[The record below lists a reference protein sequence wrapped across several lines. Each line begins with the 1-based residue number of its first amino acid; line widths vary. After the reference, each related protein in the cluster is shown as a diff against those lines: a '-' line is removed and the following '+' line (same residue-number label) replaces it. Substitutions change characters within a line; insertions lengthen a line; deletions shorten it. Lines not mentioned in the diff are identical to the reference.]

1 MGRITHCSLLMSP
14 ASVGGAQ
21 LGDLARPV
29 PPRRSGVAS
38 GSQRGYGGS
47 LPHEAESREPVKAPP
62 TRTATPEPE
71 SSPPTVSGAPQVA
84 LRGLA
89 ALPPEQR
96 QAGIAR
102 LGGGNRQV
110 ARLLASNGPVLARVG
125 DGHEPPTLDEIL
137 DADRRIDLKT
147 ATDEQK
153 LAEIRR
159 QLDSQGVFSPT
170 AIGAW
175 DVWLSFG
182 DRLRDMATA
191 NPRLWERQV
200 KETPALIA
208 TSPVI
213 KKWRDALKLD
223 VETEVRRTLASNRDY
238 VIKEMTKLGLA
249 GGPGGGPVAEATPE
263 IDAATKENQKA
274 LELAAKAMEAKKL
287 LLGIQVGVEQS
298 MSKHGMP
305 RIIHFRPKD
314 KRDNPKWREAKEKW
328 DLVQM
333 FVSELMS
340 RYPVVQSVISLYDAE
355 GADPENAAE
364 AGKLAGDTSKIS
376 PEWARKIMAIT
387 LKHSLQVIANAEG
400 LVGTD
405 LDYRDFEP
413 VHARLIAMG
422 APATSGVDWS
432 QPFEKSILQKDVRQ
446 HGIDKIARSLGLG
459 ALSAAAFLLAEF
471 ATAGMA
477 TFFFVGVGV
486 GIGAGQAA
494 ASWDQYA
501 DMAKMHKAGTRPE
514 YGLISR
520 EQVDSAAFAAVL
532 DTVFVFVDVAGAA
545 GPLSKA
551 GAAGRGLLAAA
562 EAGMQSAAAAGLK
575 EALSGPNARTALGL
589 AVDELGVGGAAAA
602 AGRSPDQLAALARSL
617 DEPALA
623 TRIEAAT
630 ALTAAGTKGVDDLGA
645 KLTDVVRL
653 RAADKLTAA
662 AAEDIVR
669 QSIDQFGMAAT
680 IKRAGGWKGL
690 TKALGDESAVAR
702 QMDAW
707 RKSLLDDLQK
717 WTTKESDKQAQA
729 VRTGTEGKP
738 TNDLDINMMEIEAA
752 GFKDRAKQY
761 LAARAGIGTDELGK
775 VLDAAFMVDP
785 TRMHLQDVA
794 RHGVSDK
801 VRAELARGQA
811 RFDEQVLYGRRVYDA
826 KQAGDAAGAEKVLAE
841 ARARGIDPME
851 FKPLSDNQRKALEL
865 QVDGMMKQLDQ
876 ATEEAVKKDL
886 IMRIHQAQA
895 MINASTPDAY
905 MMAGGVALNV
915 SKRDIDAAKMP
926 AMAPGAPGAA
936 DRYGAALDETIFL
949 DEARRV
955 ISGADMGATDLAKK
969 IADEVKNIGKH
980 GERMAKQLADDAP
993 KHIARKLD
1001 ELAQRFARI
1010 AKDAK
1015 TGKAAART
1023 RSAGALR
1030 NLQREM
1036 ANRLRQ
1042 LDTLAEKRLRELRG
1056 KAGLGEALGKEE
1068 MEALQETIAFQ
1079 ASVSSLARQVDGYSM
1094 AILEVLEGG
1103 ARVAD
1108 RRPGEPEPE
1117 PVGAR

>member
-1 MGRITHCSLLMSP
+1 MGTLPHKAASLAP
-14 ASVGGAQ
+14 AEA
-21 LGDLARPV
+21 P
-29 PPRRSGVAS
+29 PPRT
-38 GSQRGYGGS
+38 
-47 LPHEAESREPVKAPP
+47 APP
-62 TRTATPEPE
+62 EPTGQ
-71 SSPPTVSGAPQVA
+71 SSVAGAPSAV
-84 LRGLA
+84 LRQLAGLQPEYRRA
-89 ALPPEQR
+89 A
-96 QAGIAR
+96 IAR
-102 LGGGNRQV
+102 LGGGNQQV
-110 ARLLASNGPVLARVG
+110 ARLIASSAPLVARVG

-137 DADRRIDLKT
+137 KADRQIDLKT

-159 QLDSQGVFSPT
+159 QLDSEGAFSPT
-170 AIGAW
+170 AHGAW
-175 DVWLSFG
+175 EVWLSFG
-182 DRLRDMATA
+182 DRLRDVATA
-191 NPRLWERQV
+191 NPGLWERQV
-200 KETPALIA
+200 KETPALLA
-208 TSPVI
+208 TSPRI

-223 VETEVRRTLASNRDY
+223 VETEVRRTLASNKAY
-238 VIKEMTKLGLA
+238 VVQEMTKLGLA

-263 IDAATKENQKA
+263 NEAATAENQKA
-274 LELAAKAMEAKKL
+274 LELASKAMQAKAL
-287 LLGIQVGVEQS
+287 LLGIQLGWDPPV
-298 MSKHGMP
+298 SKHSMP
-305 RIIHFRPKD
+305 RIIYFRPKD
-314 KRDNPKWREAKEKW
+314 KRDDPRWREAKEKW
-328 DLVQM
+328 DIVQM
-333 FVSELMS
+333 FTAELMS
-340 RYPVVQSVISLYDAE
+340 RYPVVQSVISMYDAE
-355 GADPENAAE
+355 GHDPENAAS
-364 AGKLAGDTSKIS
+364 AGKATSVMSQLS
-376 PEWARKIMAIT
+376 PEGARKVMAIA
-387 LKHSLQVIANAEG
+387 LKRSLNLIDNADG

-413 VHARLIAMG
+413 VHARLIALG

-446 HGIDKIARSLGLG
+446 HGIDKIAKSLGLG
-459 ALSAAAFLLAEF
+459 VLSAAAFIIAEF

-477 TFFFVGVGV
+477 TFLFAGA
-486 GIGAGQAA
+486 GIGIGVGQAA

-501 DMAKMHKAGTRPE
+501 DLAKMHRAGTRPE
-514 YGLISR
+514 FGLISR

-532 DTVFVFVDVAGAA
+532 DTVFIFVDVAGAA

-551 GAAGRGLLAAA
+551 GAAGRGLVAAA

-575 EALSGPNARTALGL
+575 EALNGPSARTALGL

-602 AGRSPDQLAALARSL
+602 AGRSPEQLAALARSM
-617 DEPALA
+617 DDPALA
-623 TRIEAAT
+623 TRIEAA
-630 ALTAAGTKGVDDLGA
+630 ARLTAAGTKGVDDLGA
-645 KLTDVVRL
+645 KLADVVRL

-662 AAEDIVR
+662 AADDIVR

-680 IKRAGGWKGL
+680 IKRGGGWKGL
-690 TKALGDESAVAR
+690 TKALGDDSFVAR

-752 GFKDRAKQY
+752 GFKDRAKQF
-761 LAARAGIGTDELGK
+761 LAARAGVGTDELGK

-794 RHGVSDK
+794 KHGVSDK
-801 VRAELARGQA
+801 VRTELARGQA
-811 RFDEQVLYGRRVYDA
+811 KVDEQVLYGRRIFDA

-841 ARARGIDPME
+841 ARARGVDPME

-865 QVDGMMKQLDQ
+865 QVDGMMKQLDK

-926 AMAPGAPGAA
+926 AMIPGAPGATE
-936 DRYGAALDETIFL
+936 RYGAALDETIFL

-955 ISGADMGATDLAKK
+955 VSTAKTGAVDLAKK

-980 GERMAKQLADDAP
+980 GERMAKQLADDAVT
-993 KHIARKLD
+993 HVARKLH
-1001 ELAQRFARI
+1001 ELAERFARI
-1010 AKDAK
+1010 AKEAK

-1023 RSAGALR
+1023 RTAGKLR

-1036 ANRLRQ
+1036 SNRLRQ
-1042 LDTLAEKRLRELRG
+1042 LDTLADKRLRELRN
-1056 KAGLGEALGKEE
+1056 KAGLGQALGKEE
-1068 MEALQETIAFQ
+1068 MEAMQEAIAFQ

-1103 ARVAD
+1103 ARAAD
-1108 RRPGEPEPE
+1108 RWPAGQEENAEAPA
-1117 PVGAR
+1117 AR

>member
-1 MGRITHCSLLMSP
+1 MDVTRSLP
-14 ASVGGAQ
+14 AANRAGTVGTLRHEVERLEPAE
-21 LGDLARPV
+21 AA
-29 PPRRSGVAS
+29 PPRT
-38 GSQRGYGGS
+38 
-47 LPHEAESREPVKAPP
+47 APP
-62 TRTATPEPE
+62 EPAG
-71 SSPPTVSGAPQVA
+71 PPQAAGAPPAV
-84 LRGLA
+84 LRQLA
-89 ALPPEQR
+89 GLPPEHR
-96 QAGIAR
+96 RAGIAR
-102 LGGGNRQV
+102 LGGGNQQV
-110 ARLLASNGPVLARVG
+110 ARLIAASAPVVARVG
-125 DGHEPPTLDEIL
+125 DGNEPPTLDEIL

-159 QLDSQGVFSPT
+159 QLDSQGIFSPT
-170 AIGAW
+170 AHGAW
-175 DVWLSFG
+175 EVWLSFG
-182 DRLRDMATA
+182 ERLRDMAAA
-191 NPRLWERQV
+191 NPELWARQV

-208 TSPVI
+208 TSPQM

-223 VETEVRRTLASNRDY
+223 VETEVRRTLASNREY
-238 VIKEMTKLGLA
+238 VLKEMLKLGLI
-249 GGPGGGPVAEATPE
+249 GGPGGGPLAEATPE
-263 IDAATKENQKA
+263 VDAATKENQKA

-287 LLGIQVGVEQS
+287 LLGIQLGAEQS

-305 RIIHFRPKD
+305 RIIYFRPND
-314 KRDNPKWREAKEKW
+314 KRDSPKWAEAKEKW
-328 DLVQM
+328 DLVQR
-333 FVSELMS
+333 FTSELMS
-340 RYPVVQSVISLYDAE
+340 RYPVVQSIVSMYDAE
-355 GADPENAAE
+355 GADPGNAGE
-364 AGKLAGDTSKIS
+364 AGKMAGGISTLS
-376 PEWARKIMAIT
+376 PEGARKIMAIA
-387 LKHSLQVIANAEG
+387 LKRSLEVINNAEG
-400 LVGTD
+400 LVGSD

-413 VHARLIAMG
+413 VHARLIALG

-432 QPFEKSILQKDVRQ
+432 QPFEKSILQQDVRQ
-446 HGIDKIARSLGLG
+446 HGIDKIAKSLGLG
-459 ALSAAAFLLAEF
+459 ALSAVAFLLAEF

-494 ASWDQYA
+494 ASWDTYA

-514 YGLISR
+514 HGLISR

-545 GPLSKA
+545 GPLGKA
-551 GAAGRGLLAAA
+551 AAAGRGLVAAA

-575 EALSGPNARTALGL
+575 EALSGPNARSALGL

-623 TRIEAAT
+623 SRIEAAA
-630 ALTAAGTKGVDDLGA
+630 ALTAAGTKGLDDLGTQLA
-645 KLTDVVRL
+645 DVVRL

-752 GFKDRAKQY
+752 GFKDRAKQF
-761 LAARAGIGTDELGK
+761 LAARAGVGTDELGK

-794 RHGVSDK
+794 KHGVSDK

-811 RFDEQVLYGRRVYDA
+811 KVDEQVLYGRRLYDA

-851 FKPLSDNQRKALEL
+851 FKPLSENQRKALEL

-926 AMAPGAPGAA
+926 AMAPGAPGAVE
-936 DRYGAALDETIFL
+936 RYGAALDETIFL

-955 ISGADMGATDLAKK
+955 ISTAEMGAVDLAKK

-993 KHIARKLD
+993 KHVARKLD

-1015 TGKAAART
+1015 SGKAAART
-1023 RSAGALR
+1023 RTAGKLR

-1036 ANRLRQ
+1036 NNRLRQ
-1042 LDTLAEKRLRELRG
+1042 LETLADKRLRQLRD
-1056 KAGLGEALGKEE
+1056 KAGLGQALGKEE
-1068 MEALQETIAFQ
+1068 MEAMQDAIAFQ

-1103 ARVAD
+1103 ARAAD
-1108 RRPGEPEPE
+1108 RWPGEKQEAEAAAVP
-1117 PVGAR
+1117 